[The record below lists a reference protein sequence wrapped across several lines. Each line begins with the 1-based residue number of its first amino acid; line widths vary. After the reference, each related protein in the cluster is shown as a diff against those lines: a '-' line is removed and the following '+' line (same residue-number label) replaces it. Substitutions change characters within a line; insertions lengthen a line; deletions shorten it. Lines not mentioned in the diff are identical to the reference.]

1 MLVGLEPDREDVMKR
16 HLLLSAACC
25 VLFGLSAQA
34 QEGRYVVLFAFDQA
48 SLDATAQA
56 TLAAAAQEFQ
66 RTGSASIS
74 VVGHTDT
81 SGNASYNQA
90 LSERREQAVSDELMR
105 LGVPASALT
114 GEAVGEAQPVVQTG
128 DGIAEAQNRRV
139 DIQIAPPPPPPAP
152 QPAPQ
157 VAQPAPPPPPA
168 PKTRWMFTPGIF
180 YGYNIEDEQGTHSH
194 LAGINLSLDY
204 LVTDW
209 LTFGIEQAGF
219 YHFDTD
225 KDGPGGRTVVG
236 PDLIFGDP
244 QFAGYF
250 GGNIGYLY
258 GSGFDDD
265 LVGGPEVGLIAGPI
279 NWKIGYDIPFNR
291 DLDEGIVNTTIGAVF
306 RF

>member
-1 MLVGLEPDREDVMKR
+1 MKR

-34 QEGRYVVLFAFDQA
+34 QEGRYVVLFGFDRA
-48 SLDATAQA
+48 DLDATAQA

-81 SGNASYNQA
+81 SGNPAYNQA
-90 LSERREQAVSDELMR
+90 LSERREQAVADELTR
-105 LGVPASALT
+105 LGVPVSAIS
-114 GEAVGEAQPVVQTG
+114 GEALGETQPAVQTG
-128 DGIAEAQNRRV
+128 DGVAEEQNRRV
-139 DIQIAPPPPPPAP
+139 DIQVAQPPPPPPPPAP
-152 QPAPQ
+152 QVVQAT
-157 VAQPAPPPPPA
+157 PPPPPV
-168 PKTRWMFTPGIF
+168 PVPRWMFTPGIF

-209 LTFGIEQAGF
+209 MTFGIEQAGF

-225 KDGPGGRTVVG
+225 KDGVGGRTVIG
-236 PDLIFGDP
+236 PDFVFGNP
-244 QFAGYF
+244 NLAGYV

-265 LVGGPEVGLIAGPI
+265 LVGGPEIGLIAGPI
-279 NWKIGYDIPFNR
+279 NWKIAYDIPFNR